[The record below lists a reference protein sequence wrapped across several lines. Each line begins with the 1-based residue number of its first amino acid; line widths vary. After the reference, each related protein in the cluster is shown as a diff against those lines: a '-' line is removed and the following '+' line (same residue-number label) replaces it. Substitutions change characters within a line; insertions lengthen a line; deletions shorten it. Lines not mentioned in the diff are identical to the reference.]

1 MEFRIEKDTMGNVE
15 VPKDK
20 YWGAQTER
28 SRNNFKIGP
37 SASMPL
43 DIVYGF
49 AYLKKS
55 AAYAN
60 CELGVL
66 AAEKRDLIAQVCDEI
81 LEGKHDDQFPLVI
94 WQTGSGTQ
102 SNMNVNEVVANRAHE
117 IAGKVIGEGEKTIQ
131 PNDDVNK
138 SQSSNDTFP
147 TGMHIAAYKKIVEV
161 TIPGVTQ
168 LRDTLHKK
176 SKEFKDVVKIGR
188 THLMD
193 ATPLTL
199 GQEFSGYVS
208 QLDHGLKALNN
219 TLAHLSELALGGTA
233 VGTGLNTPEGYD
245 VLVAKYIADFTGLPF
260 ITAENKFEALAA
272 HDAIVES
279 HGALKQ
285 LAVSLNKIAND
296 IRMMASGPR
305 SGIGEIIIPANEP
318 GSSIMPGKVNPTQCE
333 AMTMVCAQ
341 VMGNDVAVSV
351 GGTQG
356 HYELNVFKP
365 MMAAN
370 ILQSAQ
376 LIGDACVSFEEH
388 CAAGIEPNHGVIK
401 ELLNNSLMLVT
412 ALNTKIG
419 YYKAAEI
426 ANTAHKNGTTLKEE
440 AVNLGYV
447 SAEDYDEWVKP
458 ENMVGSLK
466 D

>member
-1 MEFRIEKDTMGNVE
+1 MDYRIEKDTLGE
-15 VPKDK
+15 VKVPADK
-20 YWGAQTER
+20 KWGAQTER

-37 SASMPL
+37 EGSMPHE
-43 DIVYGF
+43 IIEGF
-49 AYLKKS
+49 AYLKK
-55 AAYAN
+55 AAAFAN

-66 AAEKRDLIAQVCDEI
+66 PEEKRDAIATVCDEI
-81 LEGKHDDQFPLVI
+81 LEGKLDDQFPLVI

-102 SNMNVNEVVANRAHE
+102 SNMNVNEVIANRAHE
-117 IAGKVIGEGEKTIQ
+117 IAGKKIGEGDKTLA

-147 TGMHIAAYKKIVEV
+147 TGMHIAVYKKVVET
-161 TIPGVTQ
+161 TIPGVQ
-168 LRDTLHKK
+168 KLHDALKAK
-176 SKEFKDVVKIGR
+176 SEAFKDVVKIGR

-199 GQEFSGYVS
+199 GQEFSGYTS
-208 QLDHGLKALNN
+208 QLAHGLRALKN
-219 TLAHLSELALGGTA
+219 TLDHLSELALGGTA

-245 VLVAKYIADFTGLPF
+245 VKVAEYIAKFTGLPF
-260 ITAENKFEALAA
+260 KTAENKFEALAA
-272 HDAIVES
+272 HDAIVET

-296 IRMMASGPR
+296 IRMLASGPR
-305 SGIGEIIIPANEP
+305 SGIGEIIIPSNEP
-318 GSSIMPGKVNPTQCE
+318 GSSIMPGKVNPTQSE

-341 VMGNDVAVSV
+341 VMGNDVTITVA
-351 GGTQG
+351 GTQG

-365 MMAAN
+365 VMAYNA
-370 ILQSAQ
+370 LQSAQ
-376 LIGDACVSFEEH
+376 LIGDACVSFTDN
-388 CAAGIEPNHGVIK
+388 CVDGIEPNKKRIK
-401 ELLNNSLMLVT
+401 ELVDNSLMLVT

-426 ANTAHKNGTTLKEE
+426 AQTAHQNGTTLKVE

-447 SAEDYDEWVKP
+447 TAEEFDEWVKP
-458 ENMVGSLK
+458 EDMI
-466 D
+466 

>member
-1 MEFRIEKDTMGNVE
+1 MSFRIEKDTMGE
-15 VPKDK
+15 VKVPADK

-28 SRNNFKIGP
+28 SRNNFKIGAP
-37 SASMPL
+37 ASMPL
-43 DIVYGF
+43 EVVYGF
-49 AYLKKS
+49 AYLKKA
-55 AAYAN
+55 AAYTN
-60 CELGVL
+60 QELGVL
-66 AAEKRDLIAQVCDEI
+66 SSEKRDLIAKVCDEI

-102 SNMNVNEVVANRAHE
+102 SNMNVNEVIANRAHE
-117 IAGKVIGEGEKTIQ
+117 IAGKKIGEGEKTIQ

-168 LRDTLHKK
+168 LRNTLDKK
-176 SKEFKDVVKIGR
+176 SKEFQKVVKIGR

-208 QLDHGLKALNN
+208 QLDHGLKALQN
-219 TLAHLSELALGGTA
+219 TLDHLSELALGGTA

-245 VLVAKYIADFTGLPF
+245 VLVAKYIAEFTGLPF
-260 ITAENKFEALAA
+260 KTAENKFEALAS

-333 AMTMVCAQ
+333 AITMVCAQ

-365 MMAAN
+365 VMAAN
-370 ILQSAQ
+370 ILESAQ
-376 LIGDACVSFEEH
+376 LIGDACVSFDVN
-388 CAAGIEPNHGVIK
+388 CAVGIEPNHAVIQT
-401 ELLNNSLMLVT
+401 LLNNSLMLVT

-426 ANTAHKNGTTLKEE
+426 ANAAHANGTTLKEE
-440 AVNLGYV
+440 AIRLGYV
-447 SAEDYDEWVKP
+447 TAEEYDQWVKP
-458 ENMVGSLK
+458 GDMVGSLK
-466 D
+466 

>member
-1 MEFRIEKDTMGNVE
+1 MEFRIEKDTMGKVE
-15 VPKDK
+15 VPADK

-37 SASMPL
+37 AASMPM
-43 DIVYGF
+43 DVVYGF
-49 AYLKKS
+49 AYLKK
-55 AAYAN
+55 AAAFTN

-66 AAEKRDLIAQVCDEI
+66 TEVKRDLIAAVCDEI
-81 LEGKHDDQFPLVI
+81 LNGKHNDQFPLVI

-102 SNMNVNEVVANRAHE
+102 SNMNVNEVIANRAHE
-117 IAGKVIGEGEKTIQ
+117 MAGKKIGEGEKTIQ

-147 TGMHIAAYKKIVEV
+147 TGMHIAAYKKLVDT

-168 LRDTLHKK
+168 LRNTLAKK
-176 SKEFKDVVKIGR
+176 SEDFKDVVKIGR

-208 QLDHGLKALNN
+208 QLDHGLKALKN
-219 TLAHLSELALGGTA
+219 TLEHLGELALGGTA
-233 VGTGLNTPEGYD
+233 VGTGLNTPMGYD
-245 VLVAKYIADFTGLPF
+245 VLVAKYIAQFTGLPF
-260 ITAENKFEALAA
+260 KTADNKFEALAA

-333 AMTMVCAQ
+333 ALTMVCAQ

-370 ILQSAQ
+370 ILQSAE
-376 LIGDACVSFEEH
+376 LIGNACVSFDVN
-388 CAAGIEPNHGVIK
+388 CAVGIEPNHEVIK

-440 AVNLGYV
+440 AIGLGYV
-447 SAEDYDEWVKP
+447 TAEEYDDWVKP
-458 ENMVGSLK
+458 EDMVGGLK
-466 D
+466 

>member
-1 MEFRIEKDTMGNVE
+1 MSFRIEKDTMGE
-15 VPKDK
+15 VKVPADK

-28 SRNNFKIGP
+28 SRNNFKIGAP
-37 SASMPL
+37 ASMPL
-43 DIVYGF
+43 DVVYGF
-49 AYLKKS
+49 AYLKKA
-55 AAYAN
+55 AAYTN
-60 CELGVL
+60 HELGVL
-66 AAEKRDLIAQVCDEI
+66 SQEKRDLIAQVCDEI
-81 LEGKHDDQFPLVI
+81 LDGKHDDQFPLVI

-102 SNMNVNEVVANRAHE
+102 SNMNVNEVIANRAHE
-117 IAGKVIGEGEKTIQ
+117 IAGKKIGEGEKTIQ

-147 TGMHIAAYKKIVEV
+147 TGMHIAAYKKILEV
-161 TIPGVTQ
+161 TIPGVEQ
-168 LRDTLHKK
+168 LRNTLQKK

-208 QLDHGLKALNN
+208 QLDHGLKALKN
-219 TLAHLSELALGGTA
+219 TLPHLSELALGGTA
-233 VGTGLNTPEGYD
+233 VGTGLNTPKGYD
-245 VLVAKYIADFTGLPF
+245 VLVAKYIAEFTGKPF
-260 ITAENKFEALAA
+260 MTAENKFEALAA

-318 GSSIMPGKVNPTQCE
+318 GSSIMPGKVNPTQSE
-333 AMTMVCAQ
+333 ALTMVCAQ
-341 VMGNDVAVSV
+341 VMGNDVAISV

-365 MMAAN
+365 VMAAN

-376 LIGDACVSFEEH
+376 LIGDACVSFDVN
-388 CAAGIEPNHGVIK
+388 CAAGIEPNHETIK
-401 ELLNNSLMLVT
+401 TLLNNSLMLVT

-447 SAEDYDEWVKP
+447 TPEEYDEWVKP
-458 ENMVGSLK
+458 EDMVGSLK
-466 D
+466 

>member
-1 MEFRIEKDTMGNVE
+1 MSYRIEKDTMGE
-15 VPKDK
+15 VKVPSDK

-28 SRNNFKIGP
+28 SRNNFKIGQ

-43 DIVYGF
+43 EVIYGF
-49 AYLKKS
+49 AYLKK
-55 AAYAN
+55 AAAHAN

-66 AAEKRDLIAQVCDEI
+66 SAQKRDLISAVCDEI
-81 LEGKHDDQFPLVI
+81 LEGKHDSQFPLVI

-102 SNMNVNEVVANRAHE
+102 SNMNSNEVIANRAH
-117 IAGKVIGEGEKTIQ
+117 VINGGSLEDDSKIIH

-138 SQSSNDTFP
+138 SQSSNDTYP
-147 TGMHIAAYKKIVEV
+147 TGMHIAAYKMIVET
-161 TIPGVTQ
+161 TIPGVEM
-168 LRDTLHKK
+168 LRDALDEK
-176 SKEFKDVVKIGR
+176 SKAFMNVVKIGR

-208 QLDHGLKALNN
+208 QLDHGLKALKN

-233 VGTGLNTPEGYD
+233 VGTGINTPEGYAE
-245 VLVAKYIADFTGLPF
+245 LVAKKIAEFTQLPF
-260 ITAENKFEALAA
+260 VSAENKFEALAA

-279 HGALKQ
+279 HSALKQ

-296 IRMMASGPR
+296 IRLLASGPR
-305 SGIGEIIIPANEP
+305 SGIGEIIIPSNEP

-333 AMTMVCAQ
+333 ALTMVCAQ
-341 VMGNDVAVSV
+341 VMGNDVAIGV
-351 GGTQG
+351 GGMQG

-370 ILQSAQ
+370 ILQSAR
-376 LIGDACVSFEEH
+376 LIGDACVSFKVN
-388 CAAGIEPNHGVIK
+388 CAEGIEPNYENLK
-401 ELLNNSLMLVT
+401 KNLDNSLMLVT

-419 YYKAAEI
+419 YEKAAKI
-426 ANTAHKNGTTLKEE
+426 AKTAHQNGTTLKEE
-440 AVNLGYV
+440 SVNLGYLT
-447 SAEDYDEWVKP
+447 AEEFDEWVRP
-458 ENMVGSLK
+458 EEMCGSLK
-466 D
+466 K